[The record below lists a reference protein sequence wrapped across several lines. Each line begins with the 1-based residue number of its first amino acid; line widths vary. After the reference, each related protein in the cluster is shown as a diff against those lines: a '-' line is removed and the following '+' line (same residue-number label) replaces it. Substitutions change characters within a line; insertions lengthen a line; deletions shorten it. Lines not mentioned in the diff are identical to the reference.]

1 MVKSAP
7 LYTAF
12 TVRKA
17 QGEGKDVWIAIG
29 AAWPHRDEKGI
40 DVVLDALP
48 VDGKVVFAF
57 TNRAT
62 ASRDMKRT
70 ATARGTRILREKSAA
85 PRQQVSGAKS
95 TLEEITLYQAA
106 R

>member
-40 DVVLDALP
+40 DIVLDALP
-48 VDGKVVFAF
+48 VDGKIVLRLHEPRYSEPRYEQQPREE
-57 TNRAT
+57 RASY
-62 ASRDMKRT
+62 AK
-70 ATARGTRILREKSAA
+70 KA
-85 PRQQVSGAKS
+85 PRPGSRSAGQSQRWKK
-95 TLEEITLYQAA
+95 
-106 R
+106 